1 MFYKRKIKTK
11 KQAKKRKPD
20 KRSRNV
26 LIAMIITLFIAW
38 GGLRAENNKILV
50 VKRLYLPIEQT
61 EQIKNELERQKND
74 IGIKE
79 ITAYNVGDI
88 NQTDD
93 SPCISANGENI
104 CLALEKGYKRCATNF
119 LPFGTLIEIENYGIC
134 MITDRTNKRY
144 TDRIDIAMKK
154 NEYQRAINFGI
165 QKLNVIIIN

>member
-1 MFYKRKIKTK
+1 MFYKRKIGTKTK
-11 KQAKKRKPD
+11 KQAKKRQPD
-20 KRSRNV
+20 KRSRNI
-26 LIAMIITLFIAW
+26 LIAIIITLFIAW
-38 GGLRAENNKILV
+38 GGLRAENNKG
-50 VKRLYLPIEQT
+50 IEQT
-61 EQIKNELERQKND
+61 EQIKNELKRQKND
-74 IGIKE
+74 LGIKK

-104 CLALEKGYKRCATNF
+104 CLALERGYKRCATNF

>member
-1 MFYKRKIKTK
+1 MIKNTILSIKNYKTMLNYKKIIFIL
-11 KQAKKRKPD
+11 
-20 KRSRNV
+20 V
-26 LIAMIITLFIAW
+26 LILLISGKVLAS
-38 GGLRAENNKILV
+38 GNNDRHERVIELKNLI
-50 VKRLYLPIEQT
+50 KRQT
-61 EQIKNELERQKND
+61 ELIENELERQKND
-74 IGIKE
+74 LGIKE

-104 CLALEKGYKRCATNF
+104 CLALEKGFKRCATNF

-165 QKLNVIIIN
+165 QKLNVIIIK

>member
-1 MFYKRKIKTK
+1 MINYKKIIFIL
-11 KQAKKRKPD
+11 
-20 KRSRNV
+20 V
-26 LIAMIITLFIAW
+26 LILLISGKVLAS
-38 GGLRAENNKILV
+38 GNNDRHERVIELKNLI
-50 VKRLYLPIEQT
+50 KRQT
-61 EQIKNELERQKND
+61 ELIENELERQKND
-74 IGIKE
+74 LGIKE
-79 ITAYNVGDI
+79 ITAYNVGNI

>member
-1 MFYKRKIKTK
+1 MINYKKIIFIL
-11 KQAKKRKPD
+11 
-20 KRSRNV
+20 V
-26 LIAMIITLFIAW
+26 LILLISGKVLAS
-38 GGLRAENNKILV
+38 GNNDRHERVIELKNLI
-50 VKRLYLPIEQT
+50 KRQT
-61 EQIKNELERQKND
+61 ELIENELERQKND
-74 IGIKE
+74 LGIKE

-93 SPCISANGENI
+93 SPCISASGENI
-104 CLALEKGYKRCATNF
+104 WLALEKGYKRCATNS